1 MNRIDVRTPVAA
13 AAATLLAALALS
25 PVLSSGTWVRPAVDA
40 VLVVLLTGLALRYA
54 GQAIADRT
62 FPRRPVPAPLAA
74 LGTVLVPVGQLAA
87 LTGYLIARFTSP
99 GGVRALVPTPDGIG
113 ALLAVLRDGADEIRE
128 QTAPA
133 LPVAALMALIALFVG
148 LVAVVV
154 DLLAVEGQRAALAG
168 PTLLVLF
175 GVPVFTL
182 GGDIGLV
189 PVVGPAAGLAVLL
202 WADQS
207 RRLAAAARSS
217 GRHSAAGGTAVRI
230 GLVAVLIGVLG
241 GGMLPTLA
249 EGSLSGGPG
258 GAGSTGTAL
267 DPVAN
272 MVGEL
277 TRNNP
282 IDLLRV
288 ETPVRDP
295 GYLRSVTVDRYDAA
309 AGWSLGAP
317 GALLPLDAQL
327 PRTHDEA
334 SARPVAARIEA
345 LGHDDRF
352 LPVPVSPLQVRLG
365 GDGDGW
371 GYDPLTGTVA
381 GSGVTS
387 EDRVYETT
395 ASEVR
400 PTPEQLA
407 AAPPLRPGDL
417 QERFLALPPLDPRV
431 TAQVEQLVGGV
442 EGGYARVRAI
452 LDFLTDPAS
461 GFRYALSTPPGTSG
475 DDLVDFLTG
484 RRGYCEQYAGAM
496 AVMVRAAGMPA
507 RVALG
512 YTPGTVQDDGSRL
525 ITSDDAHAWVE
536 VYFSGLGWVPFDPTP
551 IDVDRRAEL
560 PWAPRVTAE
569 ERPTPTPE
577 LPALPPDLALLDP
590 VSPLGPD
597 LGSADPGTTD
607 AAPGDGTSWPAR
619 VGVVLLLAASA
630 GLPAGL
636 RLLQRRRRV
645 ALGTAGALWDE
656 LTATADDLGVSRDP
670 SWTPREAGRALGERS
685 AGSGGAEA
693 IARLARAEEMS
704 SYGPVAAVR
713 DDDLVAELR
722 TARQGLVEGAG
733 RRTRVRAALWPASLP
748 AAVRAAL
755 PAWAVRRPGLP
766 GPWRGSRR
774 A

>member
-1 MNRIDVRTPVAA
+1 MSRTDVRTPVAA
-13 AAATLLAALALS
+13 AAATLLGALALS

-40 VLVVLLTGLALRYA
+40 ILVVLLTGLALRSA
-54 GQAIADRT
+54 GQAIAARA
-62 FPRRPVPAPLAA
+62 FPRRPVPVPLAA
-74 LGTVLVPVGQLAA
+74 LGTALVPAGQLAA

-99 GGVRALVPTPDGIG
+99 GGILALVPTPGGIE

-133 LPVAALMALIALFVG
+133 VPVAALMALIALFVG
-148 LVAVVV
+148 LVAVIV
-154 DLLAVEGQRAALAG
+154 DLLAVGGRQAAFAG

-182 GGDIGLV
+182 GGDIGLL
-189 PVVGPAAGLAVLL
+189 PVVGPAAGLALLL

-207 RRLAAAARSS
+207 RQLDTAARS
-217 GRHSAAGGTAVRI
+217 GRHYAGGGTAVRI
-230 GLVAVLIGVLG
+230 GLVAVLVGVLG
-241 GGMLPTLA
+241 GGMVPTLA

-258 GAGSTGTAL
+258 GSGSTGTSL
-267 DPVAN
+267 DPVAS

-282 IDLLRV
+282 VDLLRV
-288 ETPVRDP
+288 ETAVPDP

-327 PRTHDEA
+327 PRTHDETA
-334 SARPVAARIEA
+334 ARPVTARIEA

-352 LPVPVSPLQVRLG
+352 LPVPVSPVQVRLG
-365 GDGDGW
+365 GDGDDW
-371 GYDPLTGTVA
+371 RYDPITGTVA

-387 EDRVYETT
+387 EDRVYEAT

-407 AAPPLRPGDL
+407 EAPPLRPGDL

-431 TAQVEQLVGGV
+431 TAQVEELVGGI
-442 EGGYARVRAI
+442 EGGYARVRAV

-461 GFRYALSTPPGTSG
+461 GFTYALSTPPGTSG
-475 DDLVDFLTG
+475 DDLVDFLTE

-536 VYFSGLGWVPFDPTP
+536 VYFDGLGWVPFDPTP

-560 PWAPRVTAE
+560 PWAPRVAAE
-569 ERPTPTPE
+569 ELPEQTPE

-597 LGSADPGTTD
+597 LGPTDPATTD
-607 AAPGDGTSWPAR
+607 AAPADEASWPVRGAL
-619 VGVVLLLAASA
+619 VLLVAAVA
-630 GLPAGL
+630 ALPAGL
-636 RLLQRRRRV
+636 RLLQRRRRL

-656 LTATADDLGVSRDP
+656 LIATADDLGVPRDP
-670 SWTPREAGRALGERS
+670 SWTPREAGRALAERT
-685 AGSGGAEA
+685 AGSPGAEA
-693 IARLARAEEMS
+693 IQRLARAEEVS
-704 SYGPVAAVR
+704 SYGPVPDAQ
-713 DDDLVAELR
+713 DDGLVAELR
-722 TARQGLVEGAG
+722 TARRELVEGAG
-733 RRTRVRAALWPASLP
+733 RRARWRAAFWPASLP

-755 PAWAVRRPGLP
+755 PAWAVRRPVLP

>member
-1 MNRIDVRTPVAA
+1 MRRTDVRTPVAA
-13 AAATLLAALALS
+13 AAATVLGALALS

-54 GQAIADRT
+54 GQAIAARA

-74 LGTVLVPVGQLAA
+74 LGTVLVPAGQLTA

-99 GGVRALVPTPDGIG
+99 GGIRALVPTPDGIE

-154 DLLAVEGQRAALAG
+154 DLLAVGGRQAAFAG

-189 PVVGPAAGLAVLL
+189 PVVGPAAGLALLL

-207 RRLAAAARSS
+207 RQLDGAARRS
-217 GRHSAAGGTAVRI
+217 GRHHAGGGTAVRI

-241 GGMLPTLA
+241 GGMVPTLA

-267 DPVAN
+267 DPVAS

-282 IDLLRV
+282 VDLLRV
-288 ETPVRDP
+288 ETPVPDP
-295 GYLRSVTVDRYDAA
+295 GYLRSVTVDRYDAD
-309 AGWSLGAP
+309 AGWSPGAS

-327 PRTHDEA
+327 PVTHDQTTG
-334 SARPVAARIEA
+334 RPLTARIEA

-352 LPVPVSPLQVRLG
+352 LPVPVAPLAVQLRD
-365 GDGDGW
+365 DGNRW
-371 GYDPLTGTVA
+371 RFDPLSGTVV
-381 GSGVTS
+381 GSDVTS
-387 EDRVYETT
+387 EDRVYEVT

-407 AAPPLRPGDL
+407 ATPPLRPGDL

-431 TAQVEQLVGGV
+431 TAQVDELVAGV

-461 GFRYALSTPPGTSG
+461 GFDYALSTPPGTSG
-475 DDLVDFLTG
+475 DDLVDFLTE

-551 IDVDRRAEL
+551 IDVDRRADL
-560 PWAPRVTAE
+560 PWAPRVVAE
-569 ERPTPTPE
+569 ELPE
-577 LPALPPDLALLDP
+577 LEPDLSALPPDLALLDP

-597 LGSADPGTTD
+597 LGSTDPTATD
-607 AAPGDGTSWPAR
+607 AAPADETSFPAR
-619 VGVVLLLAASA
+619 AGLVLLLAAVA

-636 RLLQRRRRV
+636 RLLQRRRRL

-656 LTATADDLGVSRDP
+656 LTATADDLGVPRDP
-670 SWTPREAGRALGERS
+670 SWTPREAGQALAERT
-685 AGSGGAEA
+685 AGSEGAEA
-693 IARLARAEEMS
+693 IQRLARAEEVS
-704 SYGPVAAVR
+704 SYGPGPDVQDDGLVAA
-713 DDDLVAELR
+713 LR
-722 TARQGLVEGAG
+722 TARRQLVEGAG
-733 RRTRVRAALWPASLP
+733 RRTRLRAAFLPTSLP
-748 AAVRAAL
+748 GAVRAAL
-755 PAWAVRRPGLP
+755 PGWAVRRPVLP